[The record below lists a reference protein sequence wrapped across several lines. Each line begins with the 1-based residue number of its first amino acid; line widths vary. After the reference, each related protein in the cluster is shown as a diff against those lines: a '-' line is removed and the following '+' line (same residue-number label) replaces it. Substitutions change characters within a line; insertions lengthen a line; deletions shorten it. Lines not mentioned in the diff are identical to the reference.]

1 MVRYIGMD
9 VHREFAQ
16 LAVLEDGRL
25 RDEGKIGVTPEAL
38 RAWAEGLHSDDQV
51 ALEATGNSD
60 AIANLLT
67 PLVERVVVSNPSKT
81 RAIAEAKVK
90 TDKVDARILAQLLAA
105 DFLPPV
111 WLPDERTRS
120 LRRQVMRRAHLVR
133 QRTRIKNQVHAIL
146 ARNLAPTPPVTD
158 LFGKTGRHWLSRQ
171 ELPVDERATVSAL
184 LRQLDFHA
192 GELAIVDKELAV
204 EALADPKVAR
214 LMTIPGVDAIAG
226 ISIVAAVG
234 DFTRFDDPNKL
245 VAYVGL
251 NPRVRQSGNSAPVHG
266 RISKAGRAHVRGVL
280 VEAAWSAS
288 RAPGPLRAFYQRVQ
302 ARRGFQKAVVATA
315 RKMTVLA
322 WHLVT
327 KDQDYAFARPSL
339 VTHKRRKLELAAG
352 APSRRGNYGLP
363 GAAYNDKQRRN
374 EEKLAVE
381 QAEHAYQVLVAHW
394 QPKRPRPP
402 VHEPS
407 APNKPARGGR
417 GRQQRDATF
426 KP

>member
-16 LAVLEDGRL
+16 VAVVEDGL
-25 RDEGKIGVTPEAL
+25 VRDEGRIGVTPEEL
-38 RAWAEGLHSDDQV
+38 RRWAGGLHRDDQV

-60 AIANLLT
+60 AIANLLL
-67 PLVERVVVSNPSKT
+67 PLVGRVVVSNPSKT

-111 WLPDERTRS
+111 WLPDERTRR

-133 QRTRIKNQVHAIL
+133 QRTRVKNQVHAIL

-158 LFGKTGRHWLSRQ
+158 LFGTTGRHWLSRQ
-171 ELPVDERATVSAL
+171 DLPADERASVQAL
-184 LRQLDFHA
+184 LRQLDFH
-192 GELAIVDKELAV
+192 GTELAAVDRELAA
-204 EALADPKVAR
+204 EALPDPVVAR
-214 LMTIPGVDAIAG
+214 LMTIPGIDAIAG

-234 DFTRFDDPNKL
+234 DFTRFDDPDKL

-251 NPRVRQSGNSAPVHG
+251 NPKVRQSGNAAPVHG

-302 ARRGFQKAVVATA
+302 ARRGFQTAIVATA

-322 WHLVT
+322 WHLAV
-327 KDQDYAFARPSL
+327 KDQDYAFARPGL
-339 VTHKRRKLELAAG
+339 VAHKRRKLELAAG
-352 APSRRGNYGLP
+352 APSRRGNHRQP
-363 GAAYNDKQRRN
+363 GAAYNSKQRRD
-374 EEKLAVE
+374 EEKAAAE
-381 QAEHAYQVLVAHW
+381 RAEHAYQVLVAHW
-394 QPKRPRPP
+394 QTRKPRPP
-402 VHEPS
+402 
-407 APNKPARGGR
+407 A
-417 GRQQRDATF
+417 
-426 KP
+426 

>member
-1 MVRYIGMD
+1 MCTGSSLSSRWSRTVWSATRAGSAS
-9 VHREFAQ
+9 RQ
-16 LAVLEDGRL
+16 Q
-25 RDEGKIGVTPEAL
+25 AL
-38 RAWAEGLHSDDQV
+38 RRWAAELRSDDQV

-67 PLVERVVVSNPSKT
+67 AVVGRVVVSNPSKT

-111 WLPDERTRS
+111 WLPDERTRG
-120 LRRQVMRRAHLVR
+120 LRRQVTRRAHLVR

-146 ARNLAPTPPVTD
+146 ARNLAPTPPVSD
-158 LFGKTGRHWLSRQ
+158 LFGKTGRYWLATQ
-171 ELPVDERATVSAL
+171 PLPGDERSSVQAL
-184 LRQLDFHA
+184 LRQLDFHGA
-192 GELAIVDKELAV
+192 ELAIVDKELAI
-204 EALADPKVAR
+204 EALTDPVVAR

-226 ISIVAAVG
+226 MAIMAAVG
-234 DFTRFDDPNKL
+234 DFGRFSDPDRL

-251 NPRVRQSGNSAPVHG
+251 NPKVRQSGNSAPVHG
-266 RISKAGRAHVRGVL
+266 RISKAGRAQVRGVL

-288 RAPGPLRAFYQRVQ
+288 RAPGPLRAFYQRIQ
-302 ARRGFQKAVVATA
+302 ARRGFQTAVVATA
-315 RKMTVLA
+315 RKLTVLA

-352 APSRRGNYGLP
+352 SPSRRGNYRTP

-374 EEKLAVE
+374 EEKEVAQ
-381 QAEHAYQVLVAHW
+381 QAERTYQVFVAHW
-394 QPKRPRPP
+394 QTK
-402 VHEPS
+402 
-407 APNKPARGGR
+407 KPAGSR
-417 GRQQRDATF
+417 T
-426 KP
+426 PT

>member
-1 MVRYIGMD
+1 MD

-16 LAVLEDGRL
+16 LAVVEDGL
-25 RDEGKIGVTPEAL
+25 VRDEGRIGVTPEAL
-38 RAWAEGLHSDDQV
+38 RAWAQWLRPDDEV

-60 AIANLLT
+60 AIALLLM
-67 PLVERVVVSNPSKT
+67 PLVARVVVSNPSKT

-111 WLPDERTRS
+111 WLPDDRTRS

-171 ELPVDERATVSAL
+171 PLPDDERASVAAL
-184 LRQLDFHA
+184 LRQLDFH
-192 GELAIVDKELAV
+192 GSELAIVDKELAR
-204 EALADPKVAR
+204 EAFGDRAVAR
-214 LMTIPGVDAIAG
+214 LMTIPGIDAIAA

-234 DFTRFDDPNKL
+234 DFSRFDDADKL
-245 VAYVGL
+245 VSYVGL
-251 NPRVRQSGNSAPVHG
+251 NPKVRQSGNSAPVHG

-288 RAPGPLRAFYQRVQ
+288 RAPGPLRAFYQRVR

-315 RKMTVLA
+315 RKMTILA

-327 KDQDYAFARPSL
+327 KDEDYAFARPGL
-339 VTHKRRKLELAAG
+339 VAHKHRKLELAAG
-352 APSRRGNYGLP
+352 APSQRGNHGHA
-363 GAAYNDKQRRN
+363 GAAYNDKQRRA
-374 EEKLAVE
+374 EEQAVVE
-381 QAEHAYQVLVAHW
+381 QAEKAYAVLVAHW
-394 QPKRPRPP
+394 QPKRPLTTPLQ
-402 VHEPS
+402 
-407 APNKPARGGR
+407 A
-417 GRQQRDATF
+417 
-426 KP
+426 

>member
-16 LAVLEDGRL
+16 LAVLEDGL
-25 RDEGKIGVTPEAL
+25 VRDEGRIGVTPEAL
-38 RAWAEGLHSDDQV
+38 RAWAGGLRADDQV

-60 AIANLLT
+60 AIANLLL
-67 PLVERVVVSNPSKT
+67 PLVGRVVVSNPSKT
-81 RAIAEAKVK
+81 RVIAEAKVK

-111 WLPDERTRS
+111 WLPDERTRM
-120 LRRQVMRRAHLVR
+120 LRRQVTRRAHLVR

-146 ARNLAPTPPVTD
+146 ARNLAPTPPVSD
-158 LFGKTGRHWLSRQ
+158 LFGRTGRHWLSRQ
-171 ELPVDERATVSAL
+171 ALPADERACVQAL
-184 LRQLDFHA
+184 LRQLDFH
-192 GELAIVDKELAV
+192 GDELAVVDKELAV
-204 EALADPKVAR
+204 EAFADAAVAR

-234 DFTRFDDPNKL
+234 DFTRFTDADRL

-251 NPRVRQSGNSAPVHG
+251 NPKVRQSGNSAPVHG

-288 RAPGPLRAFYQRVQ
+288 RAPGPLRAFYQRIRS
-302 ARRGFQKAVVATA
+302 RRGFQVAVVATA
-315 RKMTVLA
+315 RKMTALA

-327 KDQDYAFARPSL
+327 KDQDYAFARPGL

-352 APSRRGNYGLP
+352 APSRRGNFGVP
-363 GAAYNDKQRRN
+363 GAAYNDKTRRA
-374 EEKLAVE
+374 EEAAVVE
-381 QAEHAYQVLVAHW
+381 QAERAYQVFVAHW
-394 QPKRPRPP
+394 QPRKPTNSR
-402 VHEPS
+402 
-407 APNKPARGGR
+407 APA
-417 GRQQRDATF
+417 
-426 KP
+426 

>member
-16 LAVLEDGRL
+16 LAVVEDGL
-25 RDEGKIGVTPEAL
+25 VRDEGRIGVTPEAL
-38 RAWAEGLHSDDQV
+38 RRWAAELRSDDQV

-67 PLVERVVVSNPSKT
+67 AVVGRVVVSNPSKT

-111 WLPDERTRS
+111 WLPDERTRG
-120 LRRQVMRRAHLVR
+120 LRRQVTRRAHLVR

-146 ARNLAPTPPVTD
+146 ARNLAPTPPVSD
-158 LFGKTGRHWLSRQ
+158 LFGKTGRYWLAAQ
-171 ELPVDERATVSAL
+171 PLPGDERSSVQAL
-184 LRQLDFHA
+184 LRQLDFHGA
-192 GELAIVDKELAV
+192 ELAIVDKELAI
-204 EALADPKVAR
+204 EALTDPVVAR

-226 ISIVAAVG
+226 MAIMAAVG
-234 DFTRFDDPNKL
+234 DFGRFSDPDRL

-251 NPRVRQSGNSAPVHG
+251 NPKVRQSGNSAPVHG
-266 RISKAGRAHVRGVL
+266 RISKAGRAQVRGVL

-288 RAPGPLRAFYQRVQ
+288 RAPGPLRAFYQRIQ
-302 ARRGFQKAVVATA
+302 ARRGFQTAVVATA
-315 RKMTVLA
+315 RKLTVLA

-352 APSRRGNYGLP
+352 SPSRRGNYRTP

-374 EEKLAVE
+374 EEKEVAQ
-381 QAEHAYQVLVAHW
+381 QAERTYQVFVAHW
-394 QPKRPRPP
+394 QTK
-402 VHEPS
+402 
-407 APNKPARGGR
+407 KPAGSR
-417 GRQQRDATF
+417 T
-426 KP
+426 PT